1 MKRNDEDLRGRT
13 VVSGSEEATGTA
25 ASGSVWVE
33 SEGKAA
39 GRLRVGSLGR
49 AFRPR
54 CPPWWGVE
62 GGQTDGLSLSRVRQ
76 QMLLLLLLL
85 FWDFMDSSKRRTCWQ
100 QGGVGKDSQWGGGE
114 GEGGPLAVRVYWR
127 RLDKNNMGDGDRPR
141 QSNRIDSGGSC
152 AAASDHPHSAVVKD
166 VETPPVHSSD
176 ATLGF
181 LMDWRPI
188 GTQVFVARGQI

>member
-25 ASGSVWVE
+25 ASGSVWVG

-100 QGGVGKDSQWGGGE
+100 QGGVGKDS
-114 GEGGPLAVRVYWR
+114 
-127 RLDKNNMGDGDRPR
+127 
-141 QSNRIDSGGSC
+141 
-152 AAASDHPHSAVVKD
+152 
-166 VETPPVHSSD
+166 
-176 ATLGF
+176 
-181 LMDWRPI
+181 
-188 GTQVFVARGQI
+188 